1 MINWLITLTFVFLV
15 SIIGIQR
22 VVEKHHGY
30 WGFIVALV
38 GIGAG
43 WHYVAL
49 FGLIVLG
56 EDAYQHLV
64 QLMYQIFQEKKLP
77 DFSVMHW
84 IGVWIILFYR
94 RVSPTNSNKDAKAT
108 KQS

>member
-1 MINWLITLTFVFLV
+1 MKPRDGGGNVTNWLFAFTFIFLV

-22 VVEKHHGY
+22 VVELHHGY
-30 WGFIVALV
+30 WGFIVALI
-38 GIGAG
+38 GILTHQ
-43 WHYVAL
+43 HYLAL

-64 QLMYQIFQEKKLP
+64 QFMYQLFDISKKPLP
-77 DFSVMHW
+77 DFTIMHW

-94 RVSPTNSNKDAKAT
+94 KLSPTD
-108 KQS
+108 